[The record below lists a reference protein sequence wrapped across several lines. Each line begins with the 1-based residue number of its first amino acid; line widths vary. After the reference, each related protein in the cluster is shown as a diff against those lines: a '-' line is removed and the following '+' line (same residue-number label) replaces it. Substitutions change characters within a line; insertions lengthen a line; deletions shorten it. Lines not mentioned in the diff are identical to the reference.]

1 MALLISLTFN
11 FICLEAIY
19 DHTVMAKLTKFTTLG
34 LLASAA
40 IGLTAC
46 QSTLPRQSFSVQ
58 IQLMKPLAQVKTKI
72 QVHKKNALASTKPV
86 RVKPLSLKTKCDII
100 GAFNEKT
107 GRMIDQMGSIAGA
120 VLGTGSPN
128 LSRDDD
134 FEYDISFRCQ

>member
-1 MALLISLTFN
+1 MTTLSWQ
-11 FICLEAIY
+11 
-19 DHTVMAKLTKFTTLG
+19 KLTKFTTLG

-46 QSTLPRQSFSVQ
+46 QSTPTAPV
-58 IQLMKPLAQVKTKI
+58 IQRADSTYETTGLGKTKI
-72 QVHKKNALASTKPV
+72 QAQENALASAKKTCGSRQAVIVKDEV
-86 RVKPLSLKTKCDII
+86 RYNGV
-100 GAFNEKT
+100 FNEKT

-134 FEYDISFRCQ
+134 FEYDSSFRCQ

>member
-1 MALLISLTFN
+1 MTTLSWQ
-11 FICLEAIY
+11 
-19 DHTVMAKLTKFTTLG
+19 KLTKFTTLG

-46 QSTLPRQSFSVQ
+46 QSTPTAPV
-58 IQLMKPLAQVKTKI
+58 IQRADSTYETTGLGKTKI
-72 QVHKKNALASTKPV
+72 QAQENALASAKKTCGSRQAVIVKDEV
-86 RVKPLSLKTKCDII
+86 RYNGV
-100 GAFNEKT
+100 FNEKT
-107 GRMIDQMGSIAGA
+107 GRMIDQMGSIACA

>member
-1 MALLISLTFN
+1 MTTLSWQ
-11 FICLEAIY
+11 
-19 DHTVMAKLTKFTTLG
+19 KLTKLTTLG

-46 QSTLPRQSFSVQ
+46 QSTLTAPV
-58 IQLMKPLAQVKTKI
+58 IQRADSTYETTGLGKTKI
-72 QVHKKNALASTKPV
+72 QAQENALASAKKTCGSRQAVIVKDEV
-86 RVKPLSLKTKCDII
+86 RYNGV
-100 GAFNEKT
+100 FNEKT

>member
-1 MALLISLTFN
+1 MTTLSWQ
-11 FICLEAIY
+11 
-19 DHTVMAKLTKFTTLG
+19 KLTKFTTLG

-46 QSTLPRQSFSVQ
+46 QSTPTAPV
-58 IQLMKPLAQVKTKI
+58 IQRADSTYETTGLGKTKI
-72 QVHKKNALASTKPV
+72 QAQENALASAKKTCVSRQAVIVKDEV
-86 RVKPLSLKTKCDII
+86 RYNGV
-100 GAFNEKT
+100 FNEKT

>member
-1 MALLISLTFN
+1 MTTLSWQ
-11 FICLEAIY
+11 
-19 DHTVMAKLTKFTTLG
+19 KLTKLTTLG

-46 QSTLPRQSFSVQ
+46 QSTLTAPV
-58 IQLMKPLAQVKTKI
+58 IQRADSTYETTGLGKTKI
-72 QVHKKNALASTKPV
+72 QAQENALASAKKTCGSRRAIVVKDEV
-86 RVKPLSLKTKCDII
+86 RYNGV
-100 GAFNEKT
+100 FNEKT